1 MALTQSVKNKKWHA
15 PLVGNERGARVGNEM
30 KTYKNLYPAICEFS
44 NIHCAYLKARQGKR
58 FKPDVLKFSAQ
69 LEENLINIHNHLV
82 WKSYR
87 PSPYNYFTIYEPK
100 ERLIAALPFVDRVA
114 QHALCNIIE
123 PIHDRSM
130 ISDSFA
136 CRKNKGVLAGVNR
149 TTQFLRDTHKR
160 WRRVYCLKADV
171 RKFFPSVHHAT
182 MKKIIRRRIS
192 CPDTLSLIDTII
204 DVPGAD
210 VGLPIGSLTSQ
221 IWANAYLDQLDHFV
235 KDRLRVQYYIR
246 YMDDFIILCD
256 DKAALRRILM
266 DVTGYLENELQLK
279 LNKKTQ
285 IFPLSARNIDFLC
298 YRIWPSHRLLR
309 KGNVIRTRRKFAKFS
324 RLYGRR
330 ELNLSDI
337 HPSIMSWL
345 GHANHADTYR
355 LRSKM
360 LPAIILIRRA
370 SI

>member
-246 YMDDFIILCD
+246 YMDDFIILHD
-256 DKAALRRILM
+256 NKKSLKIILD
-266 DVTGYLENELQLK
+266 DVTAFLGDYLRIK
-279 LNKKTQ
+279 LNTKTQ
-285 IFPLSARNIDFLC
+285 IFPIGPRCIDFLG
-298 YRIWPSHRLLR
+298 YRIWPDHRLLR
-309 KGNVIRTRRKFAKFS
+309 KGNVRRTKRKLHKFE
-324 RLYGRR
+324 RLYAQGR
-330 ELNLSDI
+330 LTIADI
-337 HPSIMSWL
+337 NPSVVSWI
-345 GHANHADTYR
+345 GHAMHADTWR
-355 LRSKM
+355 VRNQ
-360 LPAIILIRRA
+360 ILNNIVFIREDT
-370 SI
+370 